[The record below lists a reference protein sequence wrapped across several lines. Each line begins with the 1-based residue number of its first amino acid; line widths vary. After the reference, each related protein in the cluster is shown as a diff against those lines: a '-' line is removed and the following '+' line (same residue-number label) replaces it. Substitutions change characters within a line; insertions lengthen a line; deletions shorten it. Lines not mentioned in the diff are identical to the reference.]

1 MLKKAIY
8 WVPRSFVR
16 WLKKAKQRLEAT
28 ATTQA
33 IEAFHPSGSQKLG
46 ENKTS
51 YSQYNED
58 HILSIMFGEKSTGT
72 AMEVGGFD
80 GVTLSNTYLFEQ
92 KGWRTLIV
100 EPMPEYAR
108 RIRTNRK
115 ALLFECAAGSDRG
128 TSVFTV
134 AKGFEALSTLN
145 PTGHQLENMQFHGA
159 VLEQIQVA
167 VRTLDDIL
175 ESADVEKLDFV
186 TIDVEGH
193 EPEAIAGLTLSR
205 WKPEIVLVED
215 GSLGLDSTV
224 KTLMQE
230 KGYRRFMTTGCN
242 DWYAPESNKKV
253 INPESIWRDWC
264 HMGLCKFLGIIGK
277 IGARVVKA

>member
-1 MLKKAIY
+1 MLKNVIY

-16 WLKKAKQRLEAT
+16 WLKNAKQRMEAK
-28 ATTQA
+28 ATTQS
-33 IEAFHPSGSQKLG
+33 IEAFRPSGSQALG
-46 ENKTS
+46 ESKTS

-58 HILSIMFGEKSTGT
+58 HILSIMFGERATGT

-108 RIRTNRK
+108 KIRTNRK
-115 ALLFECAAGSDRG
+115 AMLFECAAGSGRG
-128 TSVFTV
+128 MSVFTV

-145 PTGHQLENMQFHGA
+145 PTGYQLENMQFHGA
-159 VLEQIQVA
+159 VLEQIQVP

-175 ESADVEKLDFV
+175 ESADVQELDFV

-193 EPEAIAGLTLSR
+193 EPEAIAGFTLSR

-215 GSLGLDSTV
+215 GSLGIDLTV
-224 KTLMQE
+224 RKLMRE
-230 KGYRRFMTTGCN
+230 KGYRRFLTTGCN
-242 DWYAPESNKKV
+242 DWYAPESNNKI
-253 INPESIWRDWC
+253 INPQAIRRDRLRV
-264 HMGLCKFLGIIGK
+264 GLYRILGVLGR
-277 IGARVVKA
+277 IGARVVRA